1 MSSIKKLPILI
12 FARMNSKRLKG
23 KMLMKIGK
31 KSLIFHIID
40 RVKKIKNK
48 KNIILAT
55 SNKKSD
61 DNLVKEARKK
71 KIKIFRGNLNNVVN
85 RAIDC
90 CEKYN
95 LDSFVRI
102 CGDRVFLDYKE
113 VDNAIKKF
121 TQSKKK
127 IDIAS
132 NLFEGKIPSGKT
144 IEIISCSA
152 LKKIYK
158 KKLTSFDLE
167 HLTTYFY
174 KNKNQ
179 FKILKLKKQILF
191 KNLSYSYAIDTV
203 NDYKRIQYIYDKLK
217 NLSVKNNRQ
226 ILAATK
232 KWYLKKKDRI

>member
-121 TQSKKK
+121 TQSKK
-127 IDIAS
+127 
-132 NLFEGKIPSGKT
+132 NR
-144 IEIISCSA
+144 
-152 LKKIYK
+152 Y
-158 KKLTSFDLE
+158 SFKS
-167 HLTTYFY
+167 F
-174 KNKNQ
+174 
-179 FKILKLKKQILF
+179 
-191 KNLSYSYAIDTV
+191 
-203 NDYKRIQYIYDKLK
+203 
-217 NLSVKNNRQ
+217 
-226 ILAATK
+226 
-232 KWYLKKKDRI
+232 

>member
-12 FARMNSKRLKG
+12 FARMSSKRLKG

-40 RVKKIKNK
+40 RVKKIRNK
-48 KNIILAT
+48 EKIILAT

-61 DNLVKEARKK
+61 DNLVREVRKK
-71 KIKIFRGNLNNVVN
+71 KITIFRGSLNNVVN
-85 RAIDC
+85 RAINC

-102 CGDRVFLDYKE
+102 CGDRVLLDYKE
-113 VDNAIKKF
+113 IENAIKKF
-121 TQSKKK
+121 TESKKK

-132 NLFEGKIPSGKT
+132 NIFEGKVPPGKT
-144 IEIISCSA
+144 IEIISCNA
-152 LKKIYK
+152 LKKSYK
-158 KKLTSFDLE
+158 KKLSSFDLE

-179 FKILKLKKQILF
+179 FQILKLKKSSLF
-191 KNLSYSYAIDTV
+191 KNLSYSYAIDTI
-203 NDYKRIQYIYDKLK
+203 NDFERIKHINNKLK

-226 ILAATK
+226 ILAITK
-232 KWYLKKKDRI
+232 KWYLEKKN

>member
-1 MSSIKKLPILI
+1 
-12 FARMNSKRLKG
+12 
-23 KMLMKIGK
+23 MKIGK

-61 DNLVKEARKK
+61 DNLVREVRKK
-71 KIKIFRGNLNNVVN
+71 KIKIFRGSLNNVVN
-85 RAIDC
+85 RAINGF
-90 CEKYN
+90 EKYN
-95 LDSFVRI
+95 LNSFVRI

-132 NLFEGKIPSGKT
+132 NLFEGKVPSGKT

-167 HLTTYFY
+167 HLTTYF
-174 KNKNQ
+174 
-179 FKILKLKKQILF
+179 
-191 KNLSYSYAIDTV
+191 
-203 NDYKRIQYIYDKLK
+203 
-217 NLSVKNNRQ
+217 
-226 ILAATK
+226 
-232 KWYLKKKDRI
+232 